1 MYVLYSFFLFLSL
14 FVYIPL
20 YFVRLRLFRGESL
33 HLGERLG
40 YRLAKKSG
48 ERKSLWIHAV
58 SVGEVLS
65 LQNLIRKIKEGHPDW
80 VIHFSSLTNTGM
92 RIAREKL
99 AEADYIF
106 FIPLDFK
113 WIVRRFFRRLKPR
126 VVIIAE
132 SEFWPNFLRE
142 ANRQTGSILL
152 INGRISPRSFKR
164 YKRFKLLTKNILKNI
179 EFFLV
184 QTEKDKEN
192 LERIGVISD
201 HIEVAG
207 NLKSEVNLPILS
219 EEELLRLKRNINISE
234 TKKVIIAGSIRKGE
248 ENQLLRAYTKA
259 RSIKENLL
267 FILAPR
273 HPDRVNDV
281 EKICNNYPFR
291 IKRRSEVVPGME
303 WDILIL
309 DTIGEL
315 AQFYALSD
323 VAFIGGSLIPWG
335 GHNLLEPAFYGKP
348 IFFGPH
354 MENFSDLAAR
364 FVSAQAARISSK
376 EEDLVEMFLIQ
387 DERYF
392 REMGNKA
399 KATLSTLQ
407 GATEKTIKHIE
418 NMMAKS

>member
-1 MYVLYSFFLFLSL
+1 M
-14 FVYIPL
+14 
-20 YFVRLRLFRGESL
+20 
-33 HLGERLG
+33 
-40 YRLAKKSG
+40 
-48 ERKSLWIHAV
+48 WIHAV

-80 VIHFSSLTNTGM
+80 VIHFSSLTNTGI

-142 ANRQTGSILL
+142 ANRRTGSILL

-192 LERIGVISD
+192 LEKIGVISD

-248 ENQLLRAYTKA
+248 EDQLLRAYTKA
-259 RSIKENLL
+259 RSIKDNLL

-323 VAFIGGSLIPWG
+323 VAFIGGSLVPWG